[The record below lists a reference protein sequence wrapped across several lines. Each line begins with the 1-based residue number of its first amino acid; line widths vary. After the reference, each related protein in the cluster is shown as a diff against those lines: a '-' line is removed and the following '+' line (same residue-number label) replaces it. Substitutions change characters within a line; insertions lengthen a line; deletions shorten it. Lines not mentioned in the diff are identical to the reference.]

1 MGWRRRDR
9 GVVAGTVP
17 ERGHDRSTV
26 AGDEWVVV
34 FESAS
39 PSSVRRVFEL
49 LADAGLVS
57 RTKTVEGFGVSSGLV
72 RTGQVLVAAAGE
84 ERARQLVATVERD
97 LQEREGWQQ
106 VPPSSLSDIGSD
118 DHRTGMITLLL
129 ILGAMAVLGWYIL
142 THT

>member
-57 RTKTVEGFGVSSGLV
+57 RTKTVEGFGASTGLA
-72 RTGQVLVAAAGE
+72 RTGQVLVTAAGE
-84 ERARQLVATVERD
+84 ERARHLVSEVVADVA
-97 LQEREGWQQ
+97 ERELWRQA
-106 VPPSSLSDIGSD
+106 PPSSWHDIGSD
-118 DHRTGMITLLL
+118 DHRTGMTTLLL
-129 ILGAMAVLGWYIL
+129 ILAAMAVVGWYL
-142 THT
+142 VTHT

>member
-1 MGWRRRDR
+1 M
-9 GVVAGTVP
+9 AGTVP
-17 ERGHDRSTV
+17 GEGRGRLGADS
-26 AGDEWVVV
+26 DEWVVV
-34 FESAS
+34 FESER
-39 PSSVRRVFEL
+39 PSSVRFVFGL
-49 LADAGLVS
+49 LADAGLVA
-57 RTKTVEGFGVSSGLV
+57 RTRTVEGFGVSSGLV

-97 LQEREGWQQ
+97 LHEREGWQQ